1 MTQAEIK
8 LHYRAAWL
16 WFGYGLVFIVILLS
30 INPAPEVVGLSVND
44 KVAHFV
50 AYGGLMGWFSQVYYS
65 FKQRIVA
72 AILLVVLGVTME
84 FVQANIPGR
93 YYEFAD
99 MLANSSGVFL
109 GWLLCLTPLQ
119 YILRSFEKVLPQKSL

>member
-1 MTQAEIK
+1 MMQADAK
-8 LHYRAAWL
+8 LHYRAEWL
-16 WFGYGLVFIVILLS
+16 FIGYGLVFIVILLS
-30 INPAPEVVGLSVND
+30 IDPAPATGVSVND

-50 AYGGLMGWFSQVYYS
+50 AYGGLMGWFSQIYHQL
-65 FKQRIVA
+65 KQRIAA
-72 AILLVVLGVTME
+72 AILLIILGVTME

-99 MLANSSGVFL
+99 MLANSGGVFL

-119 YILRSFEKVLPQKSL
+119 YMLQSVEKIIPRKS